1 MENQNTESNSVSE
14 ILDIIPESVRR
25 IIGAGNLTE
34 ANYLTRT
41 LTPAGQ
47 VQVMT
52 PGGQTE
58 VSGINLNQIAM
69 DFDSALRSQLPAVD
83 SPLLPDSFK
92 IPPVLRQ
99 NSLKSSEVDQITNPF
114 PFALTTPITTDY
126 SLDKAKVFTD
136 ANQQSLFDRISGASS
151 GAQQDKFFDADD
163 ADNLIQIKAADATQL
178 GGLRAWGGNDQILG
192 NNDSN
197 IVNANA
203 GNDEIVGVGG
213 DDLLRGAQGNDRIA
227 GGEGN
232 DLLLGNKGDDE
243 LFGGEGDD
251 VLKGGRGADI
261 LIGNGGN
268 DMLIAGGGEEG
279 DFLMG
284 SAGADQFILGAE
296 TLAKYAAE
304 ANRIVDFNPSEG
316 DLIKIAYF
324 EGTLAVPQITFA
336 TVDDVN
342 LDTIQDTAILRGE
355 EFVGVILGKAS
366 TPLDH
371 NNLKSSIFMV
381 NPKDT
386 GLSMIG

>member
-1 MENQNTESNSVSE
+1 MVNENTESNSSE

-25 IIGAGNLTE
+25 IISGAGNLTE

-41 LTPAGQ
+41 RTAAGQ

-52 PGGQTE
+52 PSGETE
-58 VSGINLNQIAM
+58 VSGMDLNQIAM
-69 DFDSALRSQLPAVD
+69 DFDTAVD
-83 SPLLPDSFK
+83 SQLAADSFQ
-92 IPPVLRQ
+92 IPQELRK
-99 NSLKSSEVDQITNPF
+99 NSLKSSEANKVTNPF
-114 PFALTTPITTDY
+114 PFALTTPITTGY
-126 SLDKAKVFTD
+126 SLDTAKVFTD

-163 ADNLIQIKAADATQL
+163 ADNLIQIQAADATQL
-178 GGLRAWGGNDQILG
+178 GGLRAWGGNDRILG
-192 NNDSN
+192 NNASN
-197 IVNANA
+197 IVNGNA

-213 DDLLRGAQGNDRIA
+213 DDLL
-227 GGEGN
+227 
-232 DLLLGNKGDDE
+232 LGNKGDDD
-243 LFGGEGDD
+243 LFGGAGNDVIRGGNGVDLLMGNEGN
-251 VLKGGRGADI
+251 DI
-261 LIGNGGN
+261 LIGRN
-268 DMLIAGGGEEG
+268 DG
-279 DFLMG
+279 DSFMG
-284 SAGADQFILGAE
+284 STGADQFILGAE

-304 ANRIVDFNPSEG
+304 ANRILDFNPGEG

-324 EGTLAVPQITFA
+324 DGTLTTVPEITFA
-336 TVDDVN
+336 AVDVN

-355 EFVGVILGKAS
+355 DFVGVILGKES